1 MRSRAP
7 PRGLLLARVRL
18 GGVALRR
25 GVGNRLVRER
35 RRERSGGGGSEG
47 GGGRRTAL
55 LGLGGSGVLGGLPRS
70 GRIFLGERG
79 FGGGS
84 LDGALLLG
92 GGGLG
97 CDSPLFQFGCG
108 CGCGGCDG
116 CSGGLGCALLLGG
129 GGLGGCTL
137 LLLLLLLRSGSGGGI
152 GGGVDGGID
161 GGGAS
166 STCLLLVLP
175 LLVLLLLLLLLFL
188 GGYLRLGPLLLLPLR
203 LALPLLAAVPRAC
216 VLRRLGGRAAAGKL
230 WLMLWKITA
239 TAVIEE
245 SPIDTVGVRHVR
257 ALNACDG
264 GHKFIESGG
273 RAGMRAARRSPFAR
287 RPRGGADGRSHRRR
301 RLAESAKEP

>member
-1 MRSRAP
+1 MCHRWALFRRDPLVVESADSAGLGLQHSYAWRAWWPPAP
-7 PRGLLLARVRL
+7 PPLA
-18 GGVALRR
+18 
-25 GVGNRLVRER
+25 
-35 RRERSGGGGSEG
+35 
-47 GGGRRTAL
+47 
-55 LGLGGSGVLGGLPRS
+55 
-70 GRIFLGERG
+70 
-79 FGGGS
+79 
-84 LDGALLLG
+84 
-92 GGGLG
+92 
-97 CDSPLFQFGCG
+97 
-108 CGCGGCDG
+108 
-116 CSGGLGCALLLGG
+116 
-129 GGLGGCTL
+129 
-137 LLLLLLLRSGSGGGI
+137 
-152 GGGVDGGID
+152 
-161 GGGAS
+161 
-166 STCLLLVLP
+166 LLVLP

-245 SPIDTVGVRHVR
+245 SPIDTVGIRHVR

-301 RLAESAKEP
+301 RHAESAKEP